1 MSKIIK
7 IKVSKEQRMKNTK
20 IIKCI
25 RNVKQNHKN
34 LMKELSDKYDEI
46 YDELLHRLP
55 DWFENSRDENVFQL
69 NYDYIRVILEDIDED
84 EYEWITGDYDNLKKT
99 NPFFKINTPNTNTYL
114 LKEYLKEIDYYQY
127 L

>member
-34 LMKELSDKYDEI
+34 LMKELSDKYDEFEEDFI
-46 YDELLHRLP
+46 TKLP
-55 DWFENSRDENVFQL
+55 NWFEYSRDEDVFEL
-69 NYDYIRVILEDIDED
+69 SFDYICDILADIDED
-84 EYEWITGDYDNLKKT
+84 EYEWFVEYYSTLKT
-99 NPFFKINTPNTNTYL
+99 SNPFFKINNPITNTYL
-114 LKEYLKEIDYYQY
+114 LKEYLKR
-127 L
+127 

>member
-7 IKVSKEQRMKNTK
+7 IKVSKEQRIKTAK

-34 LMKELSDKYDEI
+34 LMKELSDKYDEFEEEFLI
-46 YDELLHRLP
+46 KLP

-69 NYDYIRVILEDIDED
+69 NYDYIRVILQDIDED